1 MTLTDSKTGTTFK
14 LSDYTGK
21 VVILEMMDPFCYL
34 CADQLKEIAAAL
46 DVVGDKAVAVSA
58 DVGKGESALLKWG
71 EENGVTWPL
80 ALMPLEFRQALVAE
94 FGSQVIAPSNTPVV
108 MIEPSGIG
116 HITERGI
123 KKSETLVDLVNRW
136 SQ

>member
-1 MTLTDSKTGTTFK
+1 MALTDSKTGTTFK
-14 LSDYTGK
+14 LSDYAGK

-34 CADQLKEIAAAL
+34 CADQLKEVAAAL
-46 DVVGDKAVAVSA
+46 EVVGDKAVAVSA

-71 EENGVTWPL
+71 EKNGVTWPL
-80 ALMPLEFRQALVAE
+80 AIMPLEFRQALVAE
-94 FGSQVIAPSNTPVV
+94 FGSQVVAPSNTPVV
-108 MIEPSGIG
+108 IVDPSGIG

-123 KKSETLVDLVNRW
+123 KKSETLVDLVNQW